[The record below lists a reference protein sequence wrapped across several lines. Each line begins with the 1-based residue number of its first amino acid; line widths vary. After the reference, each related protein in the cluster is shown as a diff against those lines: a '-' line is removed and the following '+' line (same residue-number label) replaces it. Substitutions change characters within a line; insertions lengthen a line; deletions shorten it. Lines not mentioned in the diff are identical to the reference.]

1 MPAESIQAL
10 MDRVFELINE
20 EEYEEAIKVGR
31 KLKSRRHKSAFEILA
46 LAYGGLGDKK
56 QAIEFLRTGI
66 SIAPQIWLF
75 WQLLGNYR
83 SDLKRYASAYK
94 AYQRALKCPDVSTS
108 SVHLNIAIALS
119 REGRLDEASRELKR
133 VTDPDLRMR
142 AAGVRLGILIDREE
156 FEKAI
161 KVGENTLPGFAP
173 DVDAEVMASIL
184 TNLANAYRLGRGNK
198 ERAAEFARGALKHKH
213 AYRSALWILRE
224 LNRQTSKNAKYFRL
238 LLEGDWADCAWPVP
252 GDRRRRHGFVIMYDV
267 VADTPEEG
275 LAYARQ
281 CEPED
286 MRESLRVEECE
297 NLGRRPRTPKGVY
310 DFGGHI
316 LFPRRAAKCRRPERK
331 KR

>member
-10 MDRVFELINE
+10 MNRGFELINE
-20 EEYEEAIKVGR
+20 EEYEEAIKVGK
-31 KLKSRRHKSAFEILA
+31 KLKSRRHTSAFEILA

-83 SDLKRYASAYK
+83 SDLKRYASAHK

-161 KVGENTLPGFAP
+161 KVGENTLPGFGP

-198 ERAAEFARGALKHKH
+198 ERAAEFAREALKHKH
-213 AYRSALWILRE
+213 AYSPALWLLRE
-224 LNRQTSKNAKYFRL
+224 LNRQTSKNAKHLHL
-238 LLEGDWADCAWPVP
+238 LLEGDWVGPVP
-252 GDRRRRHGFVIMYDV
+252 GDRRRKHGCFVMYDV
-267 VADTPEEG
+267 IADTPEEG

-286 MRESLRVEECE
+286 MRESLRVKECK

-316 LFPRRAAKCRRPERK
+316 LFPRRTAKPRRPGRNK
-331 KR
+331 K